1 MSPCSFGKGLT
12 ISQPLGVT
20 QKRGREKVKTLTP
33 RIDAGKRGFYGRSM
47 LTRSLLFVPA
57 LRPERIA
64 KAAAAG
70 ADIVCIDLEDSV
82 APERKAEARELAVA
96 SLRSPPKGCAVAVRI
111 NPIRGDEGPRDAAA
125 LAAAG
130 VKPSYVMLPKID
142 GAEDLAEAWQRLG
155 PAAAPILAIV
165 ETALALDNATEIARA
180 AAPDG
185 LLFFGA
191 MDLSAELGCALEW
204 EPLIYARGRIIQAAA
219 CAGIEAMDTPYPD
232 IADEAGAIA
241 EARRARSFG
250 FTGKAAIHPKHIA
263 GIHATF
269 TPSTAEIAWARRVQ
283 EAIGASSGVLQ
294 LDGKMID
301 RPVAR
306 AAERVLAI
314 AQRLGL

>member
-1 MSPCSFGKGLT
+1 
-12 ISQPLGVT
+12 
-20 QKRGREKVKTLTP
+20 
-33 RIDAGKRGFYGRSM
+33 M
-47 LTRSLLFVPA
+47 LSRSLLFVPA
-57 LRPERIA
+57 LRPERVA
-64 KAAAAG
+64 KAVAAG

-96 SLRSPPKGCAVAVRI
+96 SLRAPPARATLAVRI
-111 NPIRGDEGPRDAAA
+111 NPIRGEEGPRDAAA

-130 VKPSYVMLPKID
+130 RKPAYVMLPKIE
-142 GAEDLAEAWQRLG
+142 GVEDVAEAGQRLG
-155 PAAAPILAIV
+155 AAAAPIIAII
-165 ETALALDNATEIARA
+165 ETALGLENATAIARA
-180 AAPDG
+180 VAPDG

-204 EPLIYARGRIIQAAA
+204 EPLIYGRGRVIQAAA
-219 CAGIEAMDTPYPD
+219 CAGIDAMDTPYPD

-241 EARRARSFG
+241 EAKRARSFG

-269 TPSTAEIAWARRVQ
+269 TPSAAEIAWAKRVR

-306 AAERVLAI
+306 AAERVLGI